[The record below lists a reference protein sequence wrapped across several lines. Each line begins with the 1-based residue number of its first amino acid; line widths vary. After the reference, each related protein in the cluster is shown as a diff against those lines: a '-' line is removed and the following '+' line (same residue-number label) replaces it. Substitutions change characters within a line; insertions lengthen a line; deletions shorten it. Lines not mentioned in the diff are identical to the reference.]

1 MIPKIIHYCWF
12 SNGKAFPK
20 DLKRNIASWK
30 KMLPEYE
37 FMLWDSDSFNLE
49 EWPFAKEAFQ
59 KKKYAF
65 ASDVARLYA
74 MYTYGGIYLDTD
86 VQILKK
92 FDDLLHLPYFAGLE
106 HTGIMESAIIGTEK
120 NADWMAKC
128 LEYYDN
134 KSFIKE
140 DGSYDLRI
148 LPVILRIQL
157 EKIREIE
164 PMSFLEVNE
173 VNDIIKDTSKFYLF
187 PFEYFSPKDVESGQI
202 HKTENT
208 YTIHHFSGSWLPAF
222 SIVRRKIKLMLGV
235 NTINNLLKIKVI
247 SSFLG
252 YLKKIEA
259 KLDNK

>member
-12 SNGKAFPK
+12 SNGKGLPK
-20 DLKRNIASWK
+20 ELKRNIASWK
-30 KMLPEYE
+30 TMLPDYE
-37 FMLWDSDSFNLE
+37 FMLWDNSSFNLE
-49 EWPFAKEAFQ
+49 EWPFAKEAFE

-65 ASDVARLYA
+65 TSDVARLYA

-106 HTGIMESAIIGTEK
+106 HTGIMESAIIGVEK
-120 NADWMAKC
+120 NSGWIATC
-128 LEYYDN
+128 LKYYDN

-140 DGSYDLRI
+140 DGSYDLKI
-148 LPVILRIQL
+148 LPTILKLQL
-157 EKIREIE
+157 NTVREIVL
-164 PMSFLEVNE
+164 MSSSQVNE
-173 VNDIIKDTSKFYLF
+173 VENLIKDESKFFLF
-187 PFEYFSPKDVESGQI
+187 PFDYFSPKDVESGQI

-222 SIVRRKIKLMLGV
+222 SIVRRKVKLMLGV
-235 NTINNLLKIKVI
+235 NTINNLLKIKVV